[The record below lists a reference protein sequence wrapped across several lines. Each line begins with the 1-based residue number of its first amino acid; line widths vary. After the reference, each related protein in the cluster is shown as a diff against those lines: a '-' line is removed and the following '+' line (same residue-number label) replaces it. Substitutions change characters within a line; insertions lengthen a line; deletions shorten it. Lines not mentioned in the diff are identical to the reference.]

1 MGVLFVTVKVDDVG
15 PPGMLRVVGLN
26 CGEIFG
32 ERLGTDNAIAPVK
45 P

>member
-15 PPGMLRVVGLN
+15 PPGMLRVVALN
-26 CGEIFG
+26 CGKIFG
-32 ERLGTDNAIAPVK
+32 GGLGTDNAIAPVK